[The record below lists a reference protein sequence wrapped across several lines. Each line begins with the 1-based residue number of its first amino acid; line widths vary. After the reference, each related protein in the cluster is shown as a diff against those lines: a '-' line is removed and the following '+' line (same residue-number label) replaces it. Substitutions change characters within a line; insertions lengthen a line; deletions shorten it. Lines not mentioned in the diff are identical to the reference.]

1 MYSMHAIGKFISN
14 FRDFYNEINAATL
27 TGAIDVVV
35 VEQPDGNFTCSP
47 FHVRFGKL
55 GVLRSREKVVDIEI
69 NGEPQ
74 DIHMKL
80 GESGEAF
87 FVEEVPSGN
96 GSDEY
101 IPPHLAC
108 SPIPQDFFPPHFASR
123 ELHEEE
129 TAAEAD
135 TDVHHS
141 SDSIHDETTFV
152 MDDVSGHPDDD
163 QKDNT
168 RSFESAT
175 GKEVT
180 ESQLPDSASLIQP
193 KTFCAETLNESSDSA
208 EKVRKI
214 SIVQGEFRPISVDG
228 DFELDESR
236 HTGAQHDSVASQSLS
251 GRKDSHKENSAP
263 SEDSL
268 KPVNSNNRRKKRR
281 KSLKKK
287 AGQKKT
293 NGGGGSSSQTDH
305 SELSEGRDAK
315 DQDDV
320 AEQSCHDEQAEPPV
334 TCSHLGGVIVDSDV
348 TTVYCSE
355 CDTCR
360 KSQLKPTITVSS
372 PDPHTSVC
380 DAQPDSVLVAAAS
393 NLAELSRIQ
402 HASTETDFHFFSD
415 TELTP
420 GCRREIPS
428 CRITSALSETAFEV
442 LTSVLSH
449 FPQDSRP
456 SSPVQS
462 DTEYEVNRQS
472 KGVSTEGCLSQDE
485 HGVMQQSWRW
495 GELPSPPARS
505 LSTQS
510 PRVMTKE
517 KPDLEPVSSSDEDVQ
532 KQQQEQQERQREDD
546 AESGN
551 GTSLPQSPNSV
562 EGAVCGPKSLDSDFD
577 ELKHS
582 VFEKKSY
589 GEISLSLCGG
599 LSDGRKG
606 PSEDAFL
613 QNIIAYDDIVRDPK
627 IIESP
632 NLVVRFNGKFY
643 NWKTA
648 CPIVMSLVVYQ
659 KPLPQEVID
668 TLCAE
673 YMTSKKDSKQSTYSS
688 WFYWRRASQSQKRDE
703 APSQEQELS
712 SPEAERLSDV
722 KEDASVTSGE
732 MPEQLIDTSR
742 SKQKSLSEEED
753 MAKETEKQ
761 ELPKSETKD
770 IKTDE
775 IECSQEAT
783 FQELETM
790 TAAQKESKEEGYS
803 GSNSSD
809 ESDGGQTK
817 QQIVKKPL
825 EKRSYYDHP
834 EKYRKTLRLSS
845 DQIAKLNLQEGA
857 NEVVFSVTTAYQGT
871 TRCKCHI
878 YRWRYDDKI
887 VISDI
892 DGTITKSDVLGHILP
907 IVGKDWAQSGVAQL
921 FTKIKNNGYK
931 LLYLSARA
939 IGQARVTR
947 EYLKSIKQG
956 NLSLP
961 EGPLL
966 LNPTS
971 LISAFHREVIEKKP
985 EEFKISCLRDIQALF
1000 PENSKPFYA
1009 GYGNRINDVWAY
1021 RAVGIPI
1028 FRIFTIN
1035 HRGELKHE
1043 LTQTFQSSYSNM
1055 SYIVD
1060 QMFPPPPEDTAEDFS
1075 NFVYWRDPIAEI
1087 ELDPSLVSG
1096 HSVISA
1102 NEAGHKKAAG
1112 TA

>member
-129 TAAEAD
+129 AAAEAD

-152 MDDVSGHPDDD
+152 MDDVSSHPDDD

-236 HTGAQHDSVASQSLS
+236 DTGAQHDSVAVASQSLS

-420 GCRREIPS
+420 GCS
-428 CRITSALSETAFEV
+428 
-442 LTSVLSH
+442 
-449 FPQDSRP
+449 PQDSRP

-510 PRVMTKE
+510 SRVMTKE

-532 KQQQEQQERQREDD
+532 KQQQEPQERQRDDD

-732 MPEQLIDTSR
+732 MPEQLKDTSR
-742 SKQKSLSEEED
+742 LKQKSLSEEED

-1096 HSVISA
+1096 HSAISA

>member
-152 MDDVSGHPDDD
+152 MDDVSSHPDD

-168 RSFESAT
+168 RSFESTT

-228 DFELDESR
+228 DFELGEST
-236 HTGAQHDSVASQSLS
+236 HTGAQHDSVAVASQSLS
-251 GRKDSHKENSAP
+251 QRKDSHKENSAP

-305 SELSEGRDAK
+305 SELSEGREAK

-380 DAQPDSVLVAAAS
+380 DAEPDSVLVAAAS

-420 GCRREIPS
+420 GCS
-428 CRITSALSETAFEV
+428 
-442 LTSVLSH
+442 
-449 FPQDSRP
+449 PQDSRP

-532 KQQQEQQERQREDD
+532 KQQQEPQERQREDD

-732 MPEQLIDTSR
+732 MPELKDTSR
-742 SKQKSLSEEED
+742 LKQKSLSEEED

-1096 HSVISA
+1096 HSAISA

>member
-152 MDDVSGHPDDD
+152 MDDVSSHPDD

-168 RSFESAT
+168 RSFESTT

-228 DFELDESR
+228 DFELGEST
-236 HTGAQHDSVASQSLS
+236 HTGAQHDSVAVASQSLS
-251 GRKDSHKENSAP
+251 QRKDSHKENSAP

-305 SELSEGRDAK
+305 SELSEGREAK

-380 DAQPDSVLVAAAS
+380 DAEPDSVLVAAAS

-532 KQQQEQQERQREDD
+532 KQQQEPQERQREDD

-732 MPEQLIDTSR
+732 MPELKDTSR
-742 SKQKSLSEEED
+742 LKQKSLSEEED

-1096 HSVISA
+1096 HSAISA